1 VAALGYAIQ
10 DASER
15 GRDLARLELGEQLT
29 DAGGERLLRQEQAA
43 ATIRRGVSRRAEYA
57 VRLISLP
64 RWELFDAQ
72 PREYGDAVLQPAVA

>member
-1 VAALGYAIQ
+1 MQ
-10 DASER
+10 DPSER
-15 GRDLARLELGEQLT
+15 RGDLARLERLGELLA